1 MLTYIKQYW
10 MLEMYANN
18 EIDNKKLDCITIA
31 TEISSWCERNYGYFI
46 RSKSDRLKTINDFS
60 EQISR
65 LTIHQQNTWHIAL
78 NQHYDMGLAHPP
90 LPAQI
95 IKTMRQLAPTDNEE
109 IKKLAHNL
117 DVQTDWH
124 SQWNQS
130 DHESKM
136 SFFKDHKPQGVGWTD
151 IPAYIQYQAKK
162 YYMAEAG
169 MNSTEANQWM
179 KEL

>member
-1 MLTYIKQYW
+1 
-10 MLEMYANN
+10 MYANN
-18 EIDNKKLDCITIA
+18 KIDNKQMDCIEIA
-31 TEISSWCERNYGYFI
+31 TEISHWCERNYGYFI
-46 RSKSDRLKTINDFS
+46 RSKSDKIKTITDFS
-60 EQISR
+60 DQIAR
-65 LTIHQQNTWHIAL
+65 LTIHQQNAWHIAL

-124 SQWNQS
+124 SQWTQS
-130 DHESKM
+130 DHESKL

-151 IPAYIQYQAKK
+151 IPSYIQYDAKK
-162 YYMAEAG
+162 YYMSEAG
-169 MNSTEANQWM
+169 MTSHEANAWM
-179 KEL
+179 RES

>member
-1 MLTYIKQYW
+1 MQ
-10 MLEMYANN
+10 EMYANN
-18 EIDNKKLDCITIA
+18 DIDNKQLDCIQIA

-46 RSKSDRLKTINDFS
+46 RSKSDRIKTINDFS
-60 EQISR
+60 EQIAR

-95 IKTMRQLAPTDNEE
+95 IKTMRQLAPTNNEE

-117 DVQTDWH
+117 DVETDWH

-130 DHESKM
+130 DHEAKM
-136 SFFKDHKPQGVGWTD
+136 SFFKDHKPQGLGWTD
-151 IPAYIQYQAKK
+151 IPSYIQYEARK
-162 YYMAEAG
+162 YYVAEAG
-169 MNSTEANQWM
+169 MSIKEANLWI
-179 KEL
+179 KEK